1 MYLNK
6 NDFEHLYGQF
16 DNMLFE
22 IELVR
27 GNKAFD
33 NRLNKLADTINALA
47 SRTYAVEAIAEDM
60 DIFHEENLL
69 NV

>member
-33 NRLNKLADTINALA
+33 NRLNKLTDTINSLA
-47 SRTYAVEAIAEDM
+47 SRTYAVEAIAEDLDM
-60 DIFHEENLL
+60 FHEEYSV